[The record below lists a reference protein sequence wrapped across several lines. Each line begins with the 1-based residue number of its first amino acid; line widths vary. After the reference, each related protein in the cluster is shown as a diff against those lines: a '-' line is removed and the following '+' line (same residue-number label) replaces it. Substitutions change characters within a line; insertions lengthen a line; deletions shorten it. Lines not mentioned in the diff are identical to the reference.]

1 MNEQNPAEAHR
12 QRALHHLRL
21 AGFHENEVPQVERQ
35 VELYGKP
42 YSILRALQALQ
53 EDRLRLDAPRELAA
67 SERIAEQLGRPPA
80 PGNIFVPVPLQR
92 DLVATGTNNGGYL
105 VAASADAGKAFVG
118 GLHAASL
125 MGAFGVATLP
135 MQGNL
140 QVPRIT
146 SNATTTW
153 LASEGTGI
161 SESTPVIGAATASP
175 KTVGAY
181 FELSGQLLKQIAP
194 ATENFIMAEAGKA
207 VGAAVSAALIAG
219 SGTGGQPQGI
229 VGGSGVG
236 TQSGTSLA
244 WTGVLNMIET
254 VETASALI
262 SPDSAGFA
270 VAPGAAELLRGRE
283 KATGSGFIMAEGKI
297 AGFKAI
303 VSAGVPSGTMVFG
316 DWQSVILPTWGVL
329 EIGTDP
335 YGASGALFKSGM
347 VGVRA
352 LWSVDVALL
361 RPASFC
367 VASSIT

>member
-1 MNEQNPAEAHR
+1 MNLSAEANRELARHY
-12 QRALHHLRL
+12 ARL
-21 AGFHENEVPQVERQ
+21 AEMQEVVPQFERQ
-35 VELYGKP
+35 AERAIQP
-42 YSILRALQALQ
+42 YSILRALQALR
-53 EDRLRLDAPRELAA
+53 EDRVQWDAPRELAA
-67 SERIAEQLGRPPA
+67 SERIAEQIGRPPG
-80 PGNIFVPVPLQR
+80 PGNLFVPVPLQR
-92 DLVATGTNNGGYL
+92 DLVVATGTAGGYL
-105 VAASADAGKAFVG
+105 LAASADAGKAFVG
-118 GLHAASL
+118 GLHAVSL

-146 SNATTTW
+146 ANATTTW
-153 LASEGTGI
+153 LANEGSSV

-181 FELSGQLLKQIAP
+181 FEVSGQLFKQIAP
-194 ATENFIMAEAGKA
+194 ATENFVMAEAGKA
-207 VGAAVSAALIAG
+207 VGGAVSAALIAG

-229 VGGSGVG
+229 VGSSGVG

-244 WTGVLNMIET
+244 WSGVLNMIET

-270 VAPGAAELLRGRE
+270 VAPGVAELLRGRE

-335 YGASGALFKSGM
+335 YGANGALFKSGI

-352 LWSVDVALL
+352 LWSIDVALL